1 MADINRLMQ
10 IVNALE
16 AQGTDVE
23 GMLGG
28 MLTPAPMAGT
38 PVRPDDYLPPVPMAG
53 TPVRPDDYLPPVPM
67 GQTFNKEEMLAE
79 IKRRRMGMDQAP
91 APTPDLPP
99 GMTMDQLME
108 IRRRM
113 MDMNQGPGMGSISQ
127 GEMGMMQRRMPGQG
141 QSRSGILELLQRMR

>member
-28 MLTPAPMAGT
+28 MLTPA
-38 PVRPDDYLPPVPMAG
+38 PMAG

>member
-1 MADINRLMQ
+1 MADINKLLQ

-16 AQGTDVE
+16 AQGMDVE

-28 MLTPAPMAGT
+28 MLAPAPYPAVGIRDDGMPPPAGM
-38 PVRPDDYLPPVPMAG
+38 PQRMPRQDGLPPPAQMG
-53 TPVRPDDYLPPVPM
+53 RPLTQD
-67 GQTFNKEEMLAE
+67 EMLAE

-91 APTPDLPP
+91 ASTPDLPP

-113 MDMNQGPGMGSISQ
+113 MDMSPGPGMGSISQ